1 MLTKNQKNPKR
12 NLEAIKKLVIF
23 HQILKLLEPDF
34 RSQFSGWRSGDRRNL
49 IENDLKDPSF
59 DFLKIQS
66 DFDLLFWFRR
76 YSRLK
81 SGPEGPETYP
91 APDSGPNI
99 SRTRFF
105 PDMRFSPWVRKG
117 LDLFPSKNKNKSVV
131 LFLRKFGKTSIFT
144 IFGTFFKIYV
154 FGHNSRR
161 RTFLNMRFLPEWAH
175 YKSFTWHKKPE
186 WFYDTNGRN
195 IWKIVRKGKFGPVW
209 EPDFGPRFSGW
220 RSEDS
225 HNLTWGI

>member
-1 MLTKNQKNPKR
+1 MLSKNQKNPKR

-34 RSQFSGWRSGDRRNL
+34 RSQFSGWRSRDRRNL
-49 IENDLKDPSF
+49 TSNVLKDPSF

-81 SGPEGPETYP
+81 SGPEGPDTYP

-105 PDMRFSPWVRKG
+105 PDMRFSPWVREG
-117 LDLFPSKNKNKSVV
+117 LDLSSCKKSIHITGLDFRRNPKNLDFHHFLALFSNFLENRIFFQKSGSATV
-131 LFLRKFGKTSIFT
+131 LKIRSYIFMQKIRKIW
-144 IFGTFFKIYV
+144 
-154 FGHNSRR
+154 RR
-161 RTFLNMRFLPEWAH
+161 E
-175 YKSFTWHKKPE
+175 
-186 WFYDTNGRN
+186 
-195 IWKIVRKGKFGPVW
+195 IW
-209 EPDFGPRFSGW
+209 
-220 RSEDS
+220 
-225 HNLTWGI
+225 